1 MSRYV
6 SLDVKILINKI
17 ERHSS
22 VVSGMNALKGI
33 LTVTDDDSD
42 SELSADNASS
52 PSVICDKNVTNKM
65 IVESAGEFTD
75 EHMIIY
81 TNCLVSHT

>member
-6 SLDVKILINKI
+6 CLNIKILTTKI

-42 SELSADNASS
+42 SELSAD
-52 PSVICDKNVTNKM
+52 
-65 IVESAGEFTD
+65 SAGS
-75 EHMIIY
+75 
-81 TNCLVSHT
+81 L